1 MDNDRLGTLF
11 VTRLCWF
18 LWINMV
24 WILLLSLSEVVDVDK
39 TRTIAIYVL
48 LCEKVKE
55 SFLYS
60 RENKVD
66 HSLVLI

>member
-1 MDNDRLGTLF
+1 MIGLGHYLLH
-11 VTRLCWF
+11 VLCWF

-24 WILLLSLSEVVDVDK
+24 WIVLLSLSEVVDVDK